1 MLRPLPF
8 ALALVLLLG
17 ASSAFAQTA
26 GQVKSWDEQRAQL
39 VAAAQREGK
48 VVILAP
54 PDTQVRQALPAA
66 FKARYGVSIDYLG
79 GRSSESA
86 GKMRAER
93 EAGVYTVD
101 VALAGIQ
108 TMATIF
114 YREKMLVPLRPL
126 LVDPDVV
133 DPTKWKAGK
142 LWFMDPE
149 NQYILRLFNTAGANF
164 YVNTQFAK
172 PSDFHQAGDLLDP
185 KWKGKISMHDPTVP
199 GTGSNQAARF
209 YVQFGEDYVKRLY
222 VDQQPGIARDR
233 RQITDWLA
241 RGRYP
246 ISIDAERDEVERL
259 KKDGLPVEA
268 VYNLPGMPGT
278 LSAGVGEVAVMDHA
292 PHPNAAQ
299 LFANW
304 IASKEGL
311 ELYARTRDESPTRN
325 DTDERNFLQHEII
338 PRPDVNYFD
347 TFDWQFTLSTKEEV
361 RLRMKELMKQR

>member
-1 MLRPLPF
+1 MLNPLPV
-8 ALALVLLLG
+8 ALALALLLET
-17 ASSAFAQTA
+17 SAALAQPSGPA
-26 GQVKSWDEQRAQL
+26 QSWEQQRARL

-66 FKARYGVSIDYLG
+66 FKARYGVSVDYLG

-86 GKMRAER
+86 AKMRAER
-93 EAGVYTVD
+93 DAGVYTVD

-126 LVDPDVV
+126 LIDPDVV
-133 DPTKWKAGK
+133 DPAKWKAGK
-142 LWFMDPE
+142 LWFMDPDQ
-149 NQYILRLFNTAGANF
+149 QYILRLFNTAGANF

-172 PSDFHQAGDLLDP
+172 PSDFHLARDLLDP
-185 KWKGKISMHDPTVP
+185 KWKGRISMHDPTVP

-209 YVQFGEDYVKRLY
+209 YVQFGEDFVKRLY

-268 VYNLPGMPGT
+268 VYNLPDMPGT
-278 LSAGVGEVAVMDHA
+278 LSAGVGEVALMDHA

-304 IASKEGL
+304 IASREGL
-311 ELYARTRDESPTRN
+311 EVYARARDESPTRN
-325 DTDERNFLQHEII
+325 DTDEKNFLQPEII
-338 PRPDVNYFD
+338 PRSGVNYFD
-347 TFDWQFTLSTKEEV
+347 TFEWQFTLSTKEDV